1 MFSLHSLFTSKFCR
15 HHSHWWRHC
24 HRQRST
30 NHWSI
35 LLSFLLFWHILM
47 YMVFRWMVPCYC
59 VQHNLWLL
67 EKVGWCAETYIC
79 QRFRMDILVTW
90 PPLEIKFDIWSKNC
104 HRNWKIIISGAQP
117 YPQYLQWYVWRSMSM
132 YISADCVFRSYK
144 DALEAGLF
152 TAKPYD
158 VFDKDVC
165 AVGFSCPW
173 PYHSLSMLTCTSL
186 AISQHYFSKLGRHD
200 QHTGRPDISCWYPFL
215 HLKLVQTT
223 TFISFTLIL
232 HYIGANSWLRGLCGC
247 V

>member
-1 MFSLHSLFTSKFCR
+1 MSK
-15 HHSHWWRHC
+15 
-24 HRQRST
+24 
-30 NHWSI
+30 
-35 LLSFLLFWHILM
+35 
-47 YMVFRWMVPCYC
+47 
-59 VQHNLWLL
+59 
-67 EKVGWCAETYIC
+67 
-79 QRFRMDILVTW
+79 D
-90 PPLEIKFDIWSKNC
+90 
-104 HRNWKIIISGAQP
+104 
-117 YPQYLQWYVWRSMSM
+117 
-132 YISADCVFRSYK
+132 ISADCVFRSYK

-232 HYIGANSWLRGLCGC
+232 HYIGANSWLRGLCGRVQPAVSSILHVSFSRSYQLLLIWLVYQGANLSLMVLPTRSYFTAAAHTIAPMQLIYC
-247 V
+247 RLLPILWTSNPALSGSQLLSRIFTEWRSTVFSAVQPWFQSI